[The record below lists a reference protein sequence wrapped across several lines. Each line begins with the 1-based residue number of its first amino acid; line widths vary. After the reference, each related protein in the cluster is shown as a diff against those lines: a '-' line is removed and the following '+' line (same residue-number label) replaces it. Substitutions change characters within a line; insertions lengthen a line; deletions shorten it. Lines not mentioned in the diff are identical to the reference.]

1 MMFLLRLVWLKQGQ
15 DTAIQ
20 TWAKEFDILSWWV
33 GNGPTV
39 SRAISDGLLIHIQHS
54 VRWYDLLIRRGRT
67 MNRKLLLEGLGF
79 VSGQACRLSK
89 VMPLLLLFL
98 IPPPI
103 QAQQGTLAGLKIP
116 MENITFV
123 GNKSFASDDLKA
135 IFRSAGTVT
144 ARLPPQF
151 MDTYNNDRI
160 VHASNMLLVFYR
172 NRGFLKAVVHPV
184 EFDLGPSGTGTMTLV
199 LKITENNA
207 YQLGTVKVTGATVLR
222 DTVVASMLS
231 LQPKAMANLAK
242 INAGILAVRE
252 AYLALGYLDVQIKT
266 SLDAPEGKR
275 VADLRVDIVEGNPY
289 HLGRI
294 ELAGKSPIDVKL
306 LHELLPLQP
315 GDLFGQKVFEACLN
329 TLNELG
335 TTPLL
340 TANDVSFAYDKPKAL
355 VDVTIHLEG
364 KK

>member
-1 MMFLLRLVWLKQGQ
+1 MHH
-15 DTAIQ
+15 
-20 TWAKEFDILSWWV
+20 ILFYEGRES
-33 GNGPTV
+33 
-39 SRAISDGLLIHIQHS
+39 
-54 VRWYDLLIRRGRT
+54 IRRRT
-67 MNRKLLLEGLGF
+67 RAALLWICILPSLT
-79 VSGQACRLSK
+79 L
-89 VMPLLLLFL
+89 
-98 IPPPI
+98 
-103 QAQQGTLAGLKIP
+103 AQQGPLAGLKIP
-116 MENITFV
+116 KENITFL
-123 GNKSFASDDLKA
+123 GNKSFASEDLKA
-135 IFRSAGTVT
+135 VFRNAGTVT
-144 ARLPPQF
+144 ARLPSQF

-160 VHASNMLLVFYR
+160 VHASNMLLAFYR
-172 NRGFLKAVVHPV
+172 NRGFVKAAIQPPD
-184 EFDLGPSGTGTMTLV
+184 FDLGPTGSATMKLV
-199 LKITENNA
+199 LKITENNP

-266 SLDAPEGKR
+266 ALDAPEGKR
-275 VADLRVDIVEGNPY
+275 VADLRVDIVEGEPY

-294 ELAGKSPIDVKL
+294 ELAGKSPIDVNL
-306 LHELLPLQP
+306 LHQFLPLQP
-315 GDLFGQKVFEACLN
+315 GDLFGKRAFEACLD

>member
-1 MMFLLRLVWLKQGQ
+1 M
-15 DTAIQ
+15 
-20 TWAKEFDILSWWV
+20 
-33 GNGPTV
+33 NG
-39 SRAISDGLLIHIQHS
+39 
-54 VRWYDLLIRRGRT
+54 
-67 MNRKLLLEGLGF
+67 KLLLKGLGS
-79 VSGQACRLSK
+79 VSVRVFRWGTVVS
-89 VMPLLLLFL
+89 LLWPFL
-98 IPPPI
+98 VPPPTR
-103 QAQQGTLAGLKIP
+103 AQQGALMGLKIP
-116 MENITFV
+116 LQNITFI

-144 ARLPPQF
+144 AQLSPQS

-160 VHASNMLLVFYR
+160 VHASKMLLAFYR
-172 NRGFLKAVVHPV
+172 NSGFLKAVVHPV
-184 EFDLGPSGTGTMTLV
+184 EFDLGPSGSATMSLV

-207 YQLGTVKVTGATVLR
+207 YQLGTVTVNGATVLR

-231 LQPKAMANLAK
+231 LQPKAMANFAK

-266 SLDAPEGKR
+266 SLDAPEGKK
-275 VADLRVDIVEGNPY
+275 VAALRVDIVEGDPY

-294 ELAGKSPIDVKL
+294 ELAGTSPIDVKL
-306 LHELLPLQP
+306 LHLLLPLQP
-315 GDLFGQKVFEACLN
+315 GDLFGKKAFEACLD

-335 TTPLL
+335 TTPVL

>member
-1 MMFLLRLVWLKQGQ
+1 MNGKVLLKGIGRFAVRRICWGAVLALLWLFVVP
-15 DTAIQ
+15 A
-20 TWAKEFDILSWWV
+20 
-33 GNGPTV
+33 PT
-39 SRAISDGLLIHIQHS
+39 H
-54 VRWYDLLIRRGRT
+54 
-67 MNRKLLLEGLGF
+67 
-79 VSGQACRLSK
+79 
-89 VMPLLLLFL
+89 
-98 IPPPI
+98 
-103 QAQQGTLAGLKIP
+103 AQQQGALAGLKIP
-116 MENITFV
+116 KENITFI
-123 GNKSFASDDLKA
+123 GNKSFASEDLKA

-144 ARLPPQF
+144 AQLPDQF

-160 VHASNMLLVFYR
+160 VHASSMLLAFYR
-172 NRGFLKAVVHPV
+172 NRGFVKAVVSPPD
-184 EFDLGPSGTGTMTLV
+184 FDLGPSGSATITLV

-207 YQLGTVKVTGATVLR
+207 YQLGSVKVTGATVLR

-266 SLDAPEGKR
+266 ALDAPEGKR

-289 HLGRI
+289 HLGHI

-306 LHELLPLQP
+306 LRELLPLQP
-315 GDLFGQKVFEACLN
+315 GDLFGKKAFEACLD

-335 TTPLL
+335 TTPVL
-340 TANDVSFAYDKPKAL
+340 TANDVTFAYDNPKAL

>member
-1 MMFLLRLVWLKQGQ
+1 MDYKFSSEGVGFAWRRAFYRCPASALL
-15 DTAIQ
+15 
-20 TWAKEFDILSWWV
+20 
-33 GNGPTV
+33 
-39 SRAISDGLLIHIQHS
+39 GLLLVAPP
-54 VRWYDLLIRRGRT
+54 VR
-67 MNRKLLLEGLGF
+67 
-79 VSGQACRLSK
+79 
-89 VMPLLLLFL
+89 
-98 IPPPI
+98 
-103 QAQQGTLAGLKIP
+103 AQQGPLAGVKIP
-116 MENITFV
+116 KENISFV

-144 ARLPPQF
+144 AQLPPQF

-160 VHASNMLLVFYR
+160 VHASNMLLAFYR
-172 NRGFLKAVVHPV
+172 NRGFVKAVVSPP
-184 EFDLGPSGTGTMTLV
+184 ELDLGPSGGSTMALV

-207 YQLGTVKVTGATVLR
+207 YQLGSVRVTGATVLR
-222 DTVVASMLS
+222 DSVVASMLS
-231 LQPKAMANLAK
+231 LQPKALANLAK

-266 SLDAPEGKR
+266 ALDAPEGKS
-275 VADLRVDIVEGNPY
+275 VADLRVDIVEGAPY

-294 ELAGKSPIDVKL
+294 ELAGKSPVEVKL
-306 LHELLPLQP
+306 LQQLLPLQP
-315 GDLFGQKVFEACLN
+315 GDLFGRKAFEACLE

-340 TANDVSFAYDKPKAL
+340 TANDVTFSYDKSKAL

>member
-1 MMFLLRLVWLKQGQ
+1 MHG
-15 DTAIQ
+15 
-20 TWAKEFDILSWWV
+20 
-33 GNGPTV
+33 
-39 SRAISDGLLIHIQHS
+39 
-54 VRWYDLLIRRGRT
+54 
-67 MNRKLLLEGLGF
+67 KLLLEGLGS
-79 VSGQACRLSK
+79 VSVRVFRWGT
-89 VMPLLLLFL
+89 VVPLLGLFL
-98 IPPPI
+98 VPPPTR
-103 QAQQGTLAGLKIP
+103 AQQGALAGLKIP
-116 MENITFV
+116 MENISFI

-144 ARLPPQF
+144 AQLTPQF

-160 VHASNMLLVFYR
+160 VHASKMLLAFYR

-184 EFDLGPSGTGTMTLV
+184 DFDLGPSGTGTMSLV

-207 YQLGTVKVTGATVLR
+207 YQLGSVKVTGATVLR

-231 LQPKAMANLAK
+231 LQPKAMANFAK

-266 SLDAPEGKR
+266 SLDAPEGKK
-275 VADLRVDIVEGNPY
+275 VADLRVDIEEGNPY

-294 ELAGKSPIDVKL
+294 ELAGNSPIDVKL
-306 LHELLPLQP
+306 LRELLPLQP
-315 GDLFGQKVFEACLN
+315 GDLFGQKAFEACLN
-329 TLNELG
+329 TLNDLG

-340 TANDVSFAYDKPKAL
+340 TAKDVSFEYDKPKAL
-355 VDVTIHLEG
+355 VNVTIHLDG

>member
-1 MMFLLRLVWLKQGQ
+1 MNW
-15 DTAIQ
+15 
-20 TWAKEFDILSWWV
+20 ILSPERGW
-33 GNGPTV
+33 
-39 SRAISDGLLIHIQHS
+39 S
-54 VRWYDLLIRRGRT
+54 VLGR
-67 MNRKLLLEGLGF
+67 MGWMVQRINALLLCL
-79 VSGQACRLSK
+79 VL
-89 VMPLLLLFL
+89 V
-98 IPPPI
+98 PPWI
-103 QAQQGTLAGLKIP
+103 QAQQQGTMAGLKIP
-116 MENITFV
+116 KENITFI

-144 ARLPPQF
+144 AQLPPQF

-160 VHASNMLLVFYR
+160 AHASKMLLEFYR
-172 NRGFLKAVVHPV
+172 NRGFVKAVVQPP
-184 EFDLGPSGTGTMTLV
+184 EFELGPSGSGTMTLV

-207 YQLGTVKVTGATVLR
+207 YQLGAVKITGVTVLR

-231 LQPKAMANLAK
+231 LRPKAMANLAK

-252 AYLALGYLDVQIKT
+252 AYLALGYLDVEIKT
-266 SLDAPEGKR
+266 ALDAPEGKR
-275 VADLRVDIVEGNPY
+275 VAELRVDIVEGNPY
-289 HLGRI
+289 HLGHI
-294 ELAGKSPIDVKL
+294 ELSGKSPIDVKL

-315 GDLFGQKVFEACLN
+315 GDLFGKKAFEACLD

-340 TANDVSFAYDKPKAL
+340 TPNDVSFAYDQAKAL

>member
-1 MMFLLRLVWLKQGQ
+1 
-15 DTAIQ
+15 
-20 TWAKEFDILSWWV
+20 
-33 GNGPTV
+33 
-39 SRAISDGLLIHIQHS
+39 
-54 VRWYDLLIRRGRT
+54 

-79 VSGQACRLSK
+79 VSAQANCVSK
-89 VMPLLLLFL
+89 VLALLWLFL
-98 IPPPI
+98 VPPSMH
-103 QAQQGTLAGLKIP
+103 AQQGALAGLKIP
-116 MENITFV
+116 LENITFI

-135 IFRSAGTVT
+135 IFRGAGTVT
-144 ARLPPQF
+144 AQLPTQF

-160 VHASNMLLVFYR
+160 VHASNMLRVFYR

-231 LQPKAMANLAK
+231 LQPRAMANLAK

-266 SLDAPEGKR
+266 SLDAPEGKK
-275 VADLRVDIVEGNPY
+275 VADLRVDLVEGNPY

-315 GDLFGQKVFEACLN
+315 GDLFGKKAFEACLE

-335 TTPLL
+335 TTPVL
-340 TANDVSFAYDKPKAL
+340 TTNDVSFSYDKPKAL

-364 KK
+364 KR